1 MLTFQALL
9 LNIDQ
14 LAIEYRKFSLL
25 KNELFCSTVW
35 HLILAELSERLKVY
49 SAGEE
54 SLNQIYCLQIVG
66 KNKFILYIL

>member
-9 LNIDQ
+9 LDIDQ

-35 HLILAELSERLKVY
+35 HLILVELNERLKVY

-54 SLNQIYCLQIVG
+54 SLNQIYCLQIAG